1 MDRACPKCR
10 GQMDEGKIPV
20 PLKYL
25 LGYKS
30 NERKHFSFESNIQ
43 KARVCL
49 DCGYLEFFLN
59 PKEVKSK
66 MK

>member
-1 MDRACPKCR
+1 
-10 GQMDEGKIPV
+10 MDEGRIPGL
-20 PLKYL
+20 LKFL
-25 LGYKS
+25 SGYKS
-30 NERKHFSFESNIQ
+30 TEGKHFSFESNIQ

-59 PKEVKSK
+59 PEEVKSK

>member
-1 MDRACPKCR
+1 MDTACPKCR
-10 GQMDEGKIPV
+10 GQMDEGRIPV
-20 PLKYL
+20 PLKFL

-30 NERKHFSFESNIQ
+30 KEQKHFSFESNIQ

-49 DCGYLEFFLN
+49 ECGYLEFFLN
-59 PKEVKSK
+59 PEEIKSK

>member
-1 MDRACPKCR
+1 MDTACPKCR
-10 GQMDEGKIPV
+10 GQMDEGRISASHIF
-20 PLKYL
+20 L

-30 NERKHFSFESNIQ
+30 NEGKRFSFESNIQ
-43 KARVCL
+43 KARACL

-59 PKEVKSK
+59 PEEVKSK

>member
-1 MDRACPKCR
+1 
-10 GQMDEGKIPV
+10 MDEGRMPAPSKF
-20 PLKYL
+20 LF
-25 LGYKS
+25 GYKS
-30 NERKHFSFESNIQ
+30 TEAKHFSFESNIQ

-59 PKEVKSK
+59 PEEVKSK

>member
-1 MDRACPKCR
+1 
-10 GQMDEGKIPV
+10 MDEGKIPV
-20 PLKYL
+20 LLKFL

-30 NERKHFSFESNIQ
+30 NEQKHFSFESSIQ
-43 KARVCL
+43 KAKVCL

-59 PKEVKSK
+59 PEEVKSK